1 MKINNFNEIET
12 TETFPK
18 NKKFIDKMSTE
29 AAVIYMIMSSERVT
43 RELMKV
49 SGVINLAV
57 EKIFDILKQS
67 KNGRLIYSGSGTSGR
82 IGVLDA
88 VELLPTFGWP
98 YNRINFVLAG
108 GNQSLTRSVE
118 GAEDV
123 FQEGFKK
130 VVNLNCDKNDV
141 LIALSASGKSKFT
154 LGTVK
159 AAKKTKTFSIGI
171 TNNYSS
177 YLGEACDLHIP
188 IITGGEVVAG
198 STRLNAGTSQKIC
211 LNIISTLVM
220 AKLGNVHNGLMLN
233 MIPSNIKLKKRKK
246 LIEQKLKNI
255 N

>member
-1 MKINNFNEIET
+1 MKINDLNKNET

-18 NKKFIDKMSTE
+18 NKKYIDKMSTE
-29 AAVIYMIMSSERVT
+29 VAVISMIMSSERVT

-49 SGVINLAV
+49 SALINLTV
-57 EKIFDILKQS
+57 EKIYNILKKS

-98 YNRINFVLAG
+98 YNRINFILAG

-123 FQEGFKK
+123 FEDGFSQFL
-130 VVNLNCDKNDV
+130 NLNCDKNDV
-141 LIALSASGKSKFT
+141 LISLSASGQSQFT
-154 LGTVK
+154 LGTVQ

-171 TNNYSS
+171 SNNSNS
-177 YLGEACDLHIP
+177 YLGEACDLYIP
-188 IITGGEVVAG
+188 ILTGGEIVAG
-198 STRLNAGTSQKIC
+198 STRLNAGTAQKIC

-220 AKLGNVHNGLMLN
+220 AKLGNIQNGLMVN
-233 MIPSNIKLKKRKK
+233 MIPSNKKLKKRKK
-246 LIEQKLKNI
+246 LIKERLNNI
-255 N
+255 D